1 MGVCIQVLRHL
12 LAGKRDGVSYARTA
26 MIGRQ
31 SLHVSIEQLQ
41 EALRYYLGQTRTP
54 EETLAMMGDGFLEGI
69 LRALG
74 ASRIEAVD
82 YSAYEGATLVHDLN
96 QPLPSVYKGRFTAVI
111 DGGSLEH
118 VFDFPRAVRNCME
131 MLAVGGHF
139 LGITC
144 ANNFMGHGFYQF
156 SPELYFRVF
165 SPENGFQVEKMFVC
179 ETHAE
184 GKWYAVAD
192 PQVVGARVTLVNHQ
206 PTFLMV
212 RARKIQEKEVFAQTP
227 LQSDYVATWNPQ
239 AAARSADGDG
249 DRPSSPAAEAA
260 INSSTLKE
268 HLAGVLPS
276 PAKALL
282 RPPYRLS
289 RHLLHRLQQ
298 LVSSPGADTA
308 EAERPLYDPRF
319 FRETEV

>member
-1 MGVCIQVLRHL
+1 MGVCIQVMRHL
-12 LAGKRDGVSYARTA
+12 LAAKRDGVSYARTA

-31 SLHVSIEQLQ
+31 SLHVSIEQVQ
-41 EALRYYLGQTRTP
+41 EAMQHFLGQTLTP
-54 EETLAMMGDGFLEGI
+54 TEALTLMGDGFLEGI

-82 YSAYEGATLVHDLN
+82 YSAYEGATLVHDMN
-96 QPLPSVYKGRFTAVI
+96 QTLPDEYKGRFTAVI

-156 SPELYFRVF
+156 SPELYYRVF
-165 SPENGFQVEKMFVC
+165 SPENGFRVEKMFVC

-192 PQVVGARVTLVNHQ
+192 PEAVGDRVTLVNRQ

-212 RARKIQEKEVFAQTP
+212 CARKTQDKEVFTRTP
-227 LQSDYVATWNPQ
+227 LQSDYMAVWKQKDRESGTAN
-239 AAARSADGDG
+239 DGDKSIS
-249 DRPSSPAAEAA
+249 DAAEFAD
-260 INSSTLKE
+260 NHSSASMEPLV
-268 HLAGVLPS
+268 GVAP
-276 PAKALL
+276 
-282 RPPYRLS
+282 RRGFRLS
-289 RHLLHRLQQ
+289 RWILNRFRHLA
-298 LVSSPGADTA
+298 SSPDMAVGKCDGG
-308 EAERPLYDPRF
+308 LYDPRF
-319 FRETEV
+319 FRETNV